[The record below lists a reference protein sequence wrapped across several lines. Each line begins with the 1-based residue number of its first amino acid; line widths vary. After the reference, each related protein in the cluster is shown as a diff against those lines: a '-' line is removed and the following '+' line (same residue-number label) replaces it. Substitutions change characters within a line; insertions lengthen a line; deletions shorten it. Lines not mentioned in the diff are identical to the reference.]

1 MKVLAVVFLLVFCA
15 LQGRLWH
22 GAGSLAEWQAL
33 SDQIASQ
40 QQENDRLRERN
51 AVLKMD
57 VEDLKSGLDGI
68 EERARHELG
77 LIKKGETFY
86 RIVKE
91 S

>member
-1 MKVLAVVFLLVFCA
+1 MKVLAIVILMLLCG
-15 LQGRLWH
+15 LQARLWH
-22 GAGSLAEWQAL
+22 GAGSVAEWHAL
-33 SDQIASQ
+33 SDQIARQ

-51 AVLKMD
+51 ELLRRD
-57 VEDLKSGLDGI
+57 VEDLRVGLDGI

-77 LIKKGETFY
+77 LVKQGEVFY